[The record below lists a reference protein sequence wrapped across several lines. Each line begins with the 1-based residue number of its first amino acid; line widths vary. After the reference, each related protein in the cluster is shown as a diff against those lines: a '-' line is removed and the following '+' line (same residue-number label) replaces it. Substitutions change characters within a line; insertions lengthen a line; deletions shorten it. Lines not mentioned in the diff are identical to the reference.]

1 MWTLVRQES
10 FKLTRKVST
19 WISTGFL
26 VGFEILFAFLSRIYP
41 QTFVPANMF
50 ESLYFSRP
58 IIIFYMIAATAT
70 IITMEFQ
77 YGTMK
82 QVLYRRYSRG
92 QILVSKWLAVFLYTL
107 YWYVM
112 STGIALLLK
121 AMLFHHT
128 LSIHQGA
135 GDGMSIFT
143 RGLAISAASLVSLW
157 LLLSVVFLLANL
169 FRNSAA
175 AVSVGIIGYFAA
187 YIVTQLLTIL
197 IQKWD
202 WAKWNPVTM
211 TLYPNMMA
219 RPGYYQSLL
228 NMQGWQMLLGNFI
241 YIAIFLGIGYYVFN
255 KRNV

>member
-10 FKLTRKVST
+10 FKLTRRVST
-19 WISTGFL
+19 WVSTAFL
-26 VGFEILFAFLSRIYP
+26 VGIEIVFAFLSRVYP

-58 IIIFYMIAATAT
+58 IINFYMIAATAT

-92 QILVSKWLAVFLYTL
+92 QVLVSKWLAVFLYTL

-112 STGIALLLK
+112 STGVALLMK
-121 AMLFHHT
+121 ALLFRHT

-143 RGLAISAASLVSLW
+143 RGLAISAASFVSLW

-175 AVSVGIIGYFAA
+175 AVSIGIIGYFASN
-187 YIVTQLLTIL
+187 IVTQLLTIL

-211 TLYPNMMA
+211 TLYPSMLSH
-219 RPGYYQSLL
+219 PGYYQPLL
-228 NMQGWQMLLGNFI
+228 RMQGWQMLLGNVI

>member
-1 MWTLVRQES
+1 MYTLVKQES
-10 FKLTRKVST
+10 FKLTKKVST

-26 VGFEILFAFLSRIYP
+26 VGVEILFAFLSRIYP

-50 ESLYFSRP
+50 ESLYFARP
-58 IIIFYMIAATAT
+58 IIIFYMIAAAAT

-92 QILVSKWLAVFLYTL
+92 QILVSKWLAIFLYTL
-107 YWYVM
+107 YWYVI
-112 STGIALLLK
+112 STGVALLLK

-143 RGLAISAASLVSLW
+143 RGLAISAASFVSLW

-211 TLYPNMMA
+211 TLYPSMLA
-219 RPGYYQSLL
+219 RPGYYQPLL
-228 NMQGWQMLLGNFI
+228 NMQGWQMLLGNLI
-241 YIAIFLGIGYYVFN
+241 YIALFLGIGYYVFN
-255 KRNV
+255 RRNV